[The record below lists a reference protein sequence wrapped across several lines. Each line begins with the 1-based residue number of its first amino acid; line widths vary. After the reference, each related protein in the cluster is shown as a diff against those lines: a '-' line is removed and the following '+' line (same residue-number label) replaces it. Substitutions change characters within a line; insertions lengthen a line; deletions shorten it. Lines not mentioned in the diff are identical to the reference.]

1 MSPPHPTRPSWIHRL
16 SALTWILIGSASTAW
31 SLQNPFD
38 SGPDPVLPWTGGAP
52 GSTPPT
58 PTRGVPGE
66 FTGDLLADV
75 IYLHGGGGASLV
87 YGPGYYSA
95 TVPLSSTIRDL
106 AKIPSKVEGA
116 ADKIAI
122 LDHEGL
128 KRLSNYDAG
137 SFTEVPVSLGAPW
150 DQAQRIV
157 VGDVTAD
164 GRADAVGVAS
174 DGVTILV
181 REDAG
186 AGGLP
191 TSNFTVPFPVLDLL
205 VLDWSPAPAIAILTT
220 GGLVV
225 RTWDGVSLADHIG
238 GTFLAGRLVSFH
250 QDGLPYERLATV
262 YTAQGLGEF
271 LSVVDRNG
279 SGSILPLGNIGTY
292 ALAAGDIDRNLSD
305 DLVVLQR
312 TTHQALYFKNQNL
325 PGNAFGA
332 VEFVHFGPVGVGAGG
347 QSADPIL
354 ADFFNDG
361 DLDLLVHVDLNEQ
374 LAILGNGYIP
384 AEPLGPGVVN
394 GTYFYSVDDEEGDLE
409 LKVTQPP
416 GLEFTADAIEWTVW
430 EENHLGTGK
439 MSPTAVGHGTFALDA
454 IGEAD
459 ASVVFHEPKLA
470 TSKLYHIDMR
480 GVRTIHG
487 VAVEAGP
494 TRVWSFATPTED
506 VVDLQ
511 SAAGDL
517 GVKLR
522 IFLVD
527 ELRFLTLLEE
537 EERILTPTT
546 IPTEK
551 IPPID
556 EPPDPFGD

>member
-1 MSPPHPTRPSWIHRL
+1 MSPPHTPRPPRIPLL
-16 SALTWILIGSASTAW
+16 SALAWMLIGSASSAW
-31 SLQNPFD
+31 SLQNPFHA
-38 SGPDPVLPWTGGAP
+38 GPSPVHPWTGGAQ

-66 FTGDLLADV
+66 FTGDLLNDV
-75 IYLHGGGGASLV
+75 IYLHEGGGASLV

-95 TVPLSSTIRDL
+95 TIPLPATIRDVATL
-106 AKIPSKVEGA
+106 PSKVEGN

-128 KRLSNYDAG
+128 KRLSDYDAG
-137 SFTEVPVSLGAPW
+137 SFTETPVSLGAPW
-150 DQAQRIV
+150 DQALRIV

-164 GRADAVGVAS
+164 GRVDAVGVGA
-174 DGVTILV
+174 DGLTILV

-186 AGGLP
+186 AGGMP
-191 TSNFTVPFPVLDLL
+191 TSNFSVPFPVLDLL
-205 VLDWSPAPAIAILTT
+205 ILDWSPAPAIAILTT

-225 RTWDGVSLADHIG
+225 RTANGVPLADHIG
-238 GTFLAGRLVSFH
+238 GTFLTGRLVSFH

-279 SGSILPLGNIGTY
+279 PGSIVPLGNIGSF
-292 ALAAGDIDRNLSD
+292 ALAAGDIDRNFSD

-325 PGNAFGA
+325 PGSAFGPLEL
-332 VEFVHFGPVGVGAGG
+332 VNLGPGGVSASQ

-354 ADFFNDG
+354 ADLFNDG
-361 DLDLLVHVDLNEQ
+361 DLDLLVHVDLNEE
-374 LAILGNGYIP
+374 LAVLGNGYVA

-394 GTYFYSVDDEEGDLE
+394 GTYFYSANDEEGDLE
-409 LKVTQPP
+409 LKITQPA
-416 GLEFTADAIEWTVW
+416 GLGFTADAVEWTVW
-430 EENHLGTGK
+430 EEDHLQSGK
-439 MSPTAVGHGTFALDA
+439 VNPTAVGHGSFALDA

-459 ASVVFHEPKLA
+459 ANVVLHEPFLA

-480 GVRTIHG
+480 GVRTANG

-511 SAAGDL
+511 TAAGDL

-527 ELRFLTLLEE
+527 DLRFLTLLEE